1 MLPIES
7 KVDYLLCSESV
18 VIFLI
23 PLFVAMHL
31 FVDLLMST
39 LVTTTLMWLVYV
51 VVIVDLMLLKY
62 VIVNNGGMWF

>member
-39 LVTTTLMWLVYV
+39 LVTTILMWFVYV
-51 VVIVDLMLLKY
+51 VVT
-62 VIVNNGGMWF
+62 NGGMWF